1 MNRSSRIKKSIG
13 EHVFDTFNV
22 VLMILLCFT
31 TIYPF
36 LYLLS
41 LSLSSGNISLTKI
54 HLFPPEFS
62 LANYESVLSYGYIKT
77 GFMNSIMR
85 VVLGTA
91 LELFFCLLVAYP
103 LAKRYL
109 PLRNFWTG
117 IIVFT
122 MFFSGGLIP
131 SYILMRELH
140 LMNSIWAL
148 VLPNLIPAFSMI
160 LIRNYIMSLPDS
172 IEESAKIDGA
182 GEFTILYKIIAPMI
196 TPILATV
203 ALWSIVG
210 HWNAWFDS
218 LLYSTSPEKQV
229 LQVVMRN
236 IIQQGD
242 VTLEAGATST
252 VLSDSVNP
260 TTIKAATI
268 MITSLPVIA
277 IYPFLQ
283 KYFVK
288 GIMVGSLKG

>member
-1 MNRSSRIKKSIG
+1 M
-13 EHVFDTFNV
+13 
-22 VLMILLCFT
+22 
-31 TIYPF
+31 YPF

-54 HLFPPEFS
+54 YLIPPEFS

-91 LELFFCLLVAYP
+91 LELFFCLLTAYP
-103 LAKRYL
+103 LAKKYL

-131 SYILMRELH
+131 NYILMKELH

-148 VLPNLIPAFSMI
+148 VLPNLVPAFSMI

-182 GEFTILYKIIAPMI
+182 SEFTILYKIIAPMI

-236 IIQQGD
+236 IIQKGD
-242 VTLEAGATST
+242 VSLEAGSTST
-252 VLSDSVNP
+252 TLSGTVNP

>member
-252 VLSDSVNP
+252 VLSGSVNP

>member
-1 MNRSSRIKKSIG
+1 MNSSIRIKKSIG
-13 EHVFDTFNV
+13 EHVFDSFNV
-22 VLMILLCFT
+22 VFMILLCFT
-31 TIYPF
+31 TMYPF

-54 HLFPPEFS
+54 YLFPPEFS

-91 LELFFCLLVAYP
+91 LELFFCLLTAYP
-103 LAKRYL
+103 LAKKYL

-131 SYILMRELH
+131 TYILMKELH

-148 VLPNLIPAFSMI
+148 VLPNLVPAFSMI

-218 LLYSTSPEKQV
+218 MLYSTSPEKQV

-236 IIQQGD
+236 IIQKGD
-242 VTLEAGATST
+242 VSLEAGSTST
-252 VLSDSVNP
+252 TLSGTVNP